1 MPYSIYKNG
10 IRKAGKYRTGV
21 FLWLVFGINQ
31 VAVETT
37 TGILVTEI
45 VRRDVSFY
53 PDDFSEDG
61 TWLFLLNVP
70 LVPLEL
76 SPKRLEVE
84 SLSVYSFYP
93 TFAIGKKCARALSA
107 GFRGRTRI
115 HSFTSEKD
123 RMLCLT
129 HEMYLAYAAD
139 NGIDPGSPYETDTT
153 QRTPRLCSVCPVR
166 SGKATVICHTRPLW
180 LPFIYSA
187 RVRFHWLEIEHTYF
201 IELWLLFSIFEY
213 RQSFN
218 DWEQA
223 VRRFTL

>member
-1 MPYSIYKNG
+1 M
-10 IRKAGKYRTGV
+10 
-21 FLWLVFGINQ
+21 
-31 VAVETT
+31 
-37 TGILVTEI
+37 
-45 VRRDVSFY
+45 SFY

-129 HEMYLAYAAD
+129 HEMYLAYTAD

-187 RVRFHWLEIEHTYF
+187 RVRFHWLEIEHTYYRAF
-201 IELWLLFSIFEY
+201 ALVLFSRIPPIIQ
-213 RQSFN
+213 RLRTSSKK
-218 DWEQA
+218 
-223 VRRFTL
+223 VHSLRREPFCVC

>member
-1 MPYSIYKNG
+1 MVLGCSS
-10 IRKAGKYRTGV
+10 
-21 FLWLVFGINQ
+21 WM
-31 VAVETT
+31 
-37 TGILVTEI
+37 
-45 VRRDVSFY
+45 
-53 PDDFSEDG
+53 
-61 TWLFLLNVP
+61 FLLNVP
-70 LVPLEL
+70 LVSSCSSWTFSKKNGSGILVCL
-76 SPKRLEVE
+76 Q
-84 SLSVYSFYP
+84 FFP

-123 RMLCLT
+123 RMLCLM

-187 RVRFHWLEIEHTYF
+187 RVRFHWLEIEHTYYRAF
-201 IELWLLFSIFEY
+201 ALVLFSRIPPIIQ
-213 RQSFN
+213 RLRTSSKK
-218 DWEQA
+218 
-223 VRRFTL
+223 VHSLRREPFCVC